1 MTIDGQI
8 RVARGIYITLDQR
21 LIPGCLPEA
30 QNRIPRNPAYHE
42 RASHDLLCHF
52 VLNARR
58 LRTGRWAIAAYS
70 VAILANLMA
79 LILFG
84 MWTHIPILFLLLG

>member
-8 RVARGIYITLDQR
+8 RVVRDIYTTLDQR

-42 RASHDLLCHF
+42 RGSHDRLCHS
-52 VLNARR
+52 VLNALR
-58 LRTGRWAIAAYS
+58 LQTGRWAMAAYS

-84 MWTHIPILFLLLG
+84 MWTHITILFLLLG